1 METII
6 SIKPLL
12 AVLVSLFV
20 IPVLVSSSSKPNV
33 RESWIFVAGTIK
45 LVLVLS
51 MLPVMLEGKQIVLTL
66 FEIAP
71 GDGQPGDMFRV
82 HPSPLGWMGLVCCLP
97 LLPQVFIL

>member
-33 RESWIFVAGTIK
+33 RESWIFVAGVIK
-45 LVLVLS
+45 LILVLS
-51 MLPVMLEGKQIVLTL
+51 MLPVILEGKQIALTL
-66 FEIAP
+66 FEFVPGAAIA
-71 GDGQPGDMFRV
+71 FRV
-82 HPSPLGWMGLVCCLP
+82 DGLGLKSLYCDIHLFHRIYERP
-97 LLPQVFIL
+97 